1 MLEYGQLACMIKMRL
16 VHDFRVFGDNS
27 SQPDQ
32 TAKHFSEPISKL
44 LTAAKT
50 LKTHN
55 LFCNSSREQESSQKI
70 VVVIIVVVVVLSLI
84 HISEPTRPY

>member
-1 MLEYGQLACMIKMRL
+1 M
-16 VHDFRVFGDNS
+16 HDFRVFGDNS

-70 VVVIIVVVVVLSLI
+70 VVVIIVVVVVVINNRS
-84 HISEPTRPY
+84 SSSSSSSRSSSSS